1 MKLFSTSLVAVSVL
15 AGFSYAWD
23 VTSYRYISDC
33 RVHDDGAYRY
43 YEGSDSKTC
52 HNLAGGD
59 SGASCTQYTNG
70 GDHHAN
76 CDGNMVVPGS
86 IYVGGDTRCAFFT
99 DTNCRGTRREGSNRQ
114 LGPLT
119 GAEHLTADSYTPR
132 LKLGTK
138 QVDSGIYKLWEAED

>member
-1 MKLFSTSLVAVSVL
+1 MKLFSTSLVAVSAL

-76 CDGNMVVPGS
+76 CDGER
-86 IYVGGDTRCAFFT
+86 VG
-99 DTNCRGTRREGSNRQ
+99 REA
-114 LGPLT
+114 T
-119 GAEHLTADSYTPR
+119 GFVLAEHSSLLPATFDGLRYAYITR
-132 LKLGTK
+132 LKLATK
-138 QVDSGIYKLWEAED
+138 QVNSGIYRLWEAEA